1 MVKISVCIAL
11 VCCSCVALHAE
22 QVTLKNGDRVTGTIV
37 SMDDKKLTVK
47 TDYAGAITIDR
58 DAVAQFSSPQPLVVT
73 RTDKQVVTGPVS
85 QQDSAIVVTST
96 TGAQTIP
103 LSQVAVIRS
112 PADQA
117 AYEKSLH
124 PGFLEGWAGGGNF
137 GLGLA
142 RGNSDTT
149 NVALGFNAD
158 RKTTTDEWNIVAASL
173 YSTSTADN
181 VTTPSAN
188 NFFGAIRYS
197 RNFTKRLFGFGLFAG
212 GYDHLQLL
220 DERLSPSGG
229 LGYHVIASKATT
241 LDVLGGIG
249 YTYENYSAGGV
260 NNTGLVNNFIN
271 ATIGEEFSHNFT
283 EKTSIIENL
292 YFFPYLNDAGN
303 YRGTFNFGVASKFY
317 RALTWNLNFGD
328 IYNSV
333 PVPGKRNNDL
343 LLTTGLGVTFGAKP
357 K

>member
-1 MVKISVCIAL
+1 MVL
-11 VCCSCVALHAE
+11 YAE
-22 QVTLKNGDRVTGTIV
+22 QVTLKNGDRLTGTIV

-47 TDYAGAITIDR
+47 TDYAGAITIDW
-58 DAVAQFSSPQPLVVT
+58 DAVAQFSSQQPMVVIKA
-73 RTDKQVVTGPVS
+73 DKQVVTGTVNT
-85 QQDSAIVVTST
+85 QDSSVVVNGAS
-96 TGAQTIP
+96 GAQTIP
-103 LSQVAVIRS
+103 KGDVTVIRS
-112 PADQA
+112 MADQA

-124 PGFLEGWAGGGNF
+124 PGFLEGWGGGGNF

-158 RKTTTDEWNIVAASL
+158 RKTTTDEWSIVASSL
-173 YSTSTADN
+173 YSTSTANN

-188 NFFGAIRYS
+188 NFFGAIRYDH
-197 RNFTKRLFGFGLFAG
+197 NFTKRLFGFGLFAG

-229 LGYHVIASKATT
+229 LGFHVIASKTTT

-271 ATIGEEFSHNFT
+271 ATVGEQFGHNFT
-283 EKTSIIENL
+283 PSTAITESL

-303 YRGTFNFGVASKFY
+303 YRGAFNFGVASKFY

-333 PVPGKRNNDL
+333 PVPGKRDNDL
-343 LLTTGLGVTFGAKP
+343 QLTTGLGVTFGTKP

>member
-1 MVKISVCIAL
+1 MLKPCVCIAL
-11 VCCSCVALHAE
+11 LCCCVLSYGE
-22 QVTLKNGDRVTGTIV
+22 QVTLKNGDRLTGAIV

-47 TDYAGAITIDR
+47 TAYAGNITIDR
-58 DAVAQFSSPQPLVVT
+58 DAVVQFTSELPLVVT
-73 RTDKQVVTGPVS
+73 ETNKQVVSGTVNAH
-85 QQDSAIVVTST
+85 DTAVVVTTT

-103 LSQVAVIRS
+103 MTDVAIIRS

-124 PGFLEGWAGGGNF
+124 PGFLEGWTGGGNF

-158 RKTTTDEWNIVAASL
+158 RKTTTDEWTVFAASL
-173 YSTSTADN
+173 YSTSTANN
-181 VTTPSAN
+181 VTTTTAN
-188 NFFGAIRYS
+188 SLGGSIRYDH
-197 RNFTKRLFGFGLFAG
+197 NLTKRLFAFGLLAG
-212 GYDHLQLL
+212 MYDHSQDL
-220 DERLSPSGG
+220 DERISPNGG

-249 YTYENYSAGGV
+249 YTYENYS
-260 NNTGLVNNFIN
+260 TGMVNNFIN
-271 ATIGEEFSHNFT
+271 ANIGEELTHNFT
-283 EKTSIIENL
+283 PTTSAFERF

-303 YRGTFNFGVASKFY
+303 YRGTFDFGVASKFY

-328 IYNSV
+328 IYNSN
-333 PVPGKRNNDL
+333 PVPGKKNNDL
-343 LLTTGLGVTFGAKP
+343 QLTTGIGIAFGAKP

>member
-1 MVKISVCIAL
+1 MVRISVCIAL
-11 VCCSCVALHAE
+11 ICACCVALSAE
-22 QVTLKNGDRVTGTIV
+22 QVTLKNGDRLTGSIV

-47 TDYAGAITIDR
+47 TDYAGDITIDR
-58 DAVAQFSSPQPLVVT
+58 TAVAQFSSQQPLVVT
-73 RTDKQVVTGPVS
+73 RTDKQVVSGTVT
-85 QQDSAIVVTST
+85 QQDSSIVVNST

-103 LSQVAVIRS
+103 LSDVALIRS

-124 PGFLEGWAGGGNF
+124 PGFLEDWAGGGNF

-158 RKTTTDEWNIVAASL
+158 RKTTKDEWTIVAASL
-173 YSTSTADN
+173 YSTSTVDN
-181 VTTPSAN
+181 VTTPSAS
-188 NFFGAIRYS
+188 NFFGAIRYD
-197 RNFTKRLFGFGLFAG
+197 RNITKRLFGFGLFGG

-229 LGYHVIASKATT
+229 LGFHLIASKVTT
-241 LDVLGGIG
+241 LDILGGIG
-249 YTYENYSAGGV
+249 YTYENYS
-260 NNTGLVNNFIN
+260 NGLVNNFVN

-283 EKTSIIENL
+283 EKTAVTETL

-303 YRGTFNFGVASKFY
+303 YRGTFTFGVASKFY
-317 RALTWNLNFGD
+317 RAFTWNLNFGD

-333 PVPGKRNNDL
+333 PVPGKKNNDL
-343 LLTTGLGVTFGAKP
+343 QLTTGLGVTFGGKP

>member
-1 MVKISVCIAL
+1 MVRICVCIAL
-11 VCCSCVALHAE
+11 VCCFCVALPAE

-37 SMDDKKLTVK
+37 SMDGKKLTVK

-58 DAVAQFSSPQPLVVT
+58 DAVAQFSSQQPMVVT
-73 RTDKQVVTGPVS
+73 KTDKQVVTGAVNT
-85 QQDSAIVVTST
+85 QDSSVVVNGAS
-96 TGAQTIP
+96 GAQTIP
-103 LSQVAVIRS
+103 LTDVAIIRS

-124 PGFLEGWAGGGNF
+124 PGFLEGWGGGGNF

-158 RKTTTDEWNIVAASL
+158 RKTTTDEWSIVATSL
-173 YSTSTADN
+173 YSTSTANN

-188 NFFGAIRYS
+188 NFFGAIRYD
-197 RNFTKRLFGFGLFAG
+197 RNLTKRLFAFGLFGG

-229 LGYHVIASKATT
+229 LGFHVIASKTTT

-249 YTYENYSAGGV
+249 YTYENYS
-260 NNTGLVNNFIN
+260 TGLVNNFIN
-271 ATIGEEFSHNFT
+271 ATVGEQFGHNFT
-283 EKTSIIENL
+283 PSTAITESL
-292 YFFPYLNDAGN
+292 YLFPYLNDAGN
-303 YRGTFNFGVASKFY
+303 YRGAFNFGVASKFY

-328 IYNSV
+328 VYNSV
-333 PVPGKRNNDL
+333 PVPGKRDNDL
-343 LLTTGLGVTFGAKP
+343 QLTTGLGITFGAKP